1 MKQLIKITTLD
12 EYRVFFDTKPEN
24 YEFLLLKISSRCT
37 VSFVIQKIFKNWFN
51 EVDPSVKLRC
61 GIVEVISAREVS
73 NQIAKDFSI
82 KHESPQAI
90 WLSKDRKVKWSDSH
104 HRITV
109 DNLQRCLSLLGDKP

>member
-1 MKQLIKITTLD
+1 MKQLIKINTLD
-12 EYRVFFDTKPEN
+12 EYRSFFETQPGI

-37 VSFVIQKIFKNWFN
+37 VSFVIQKIFEQWFN
-51 EVDPSVKLRC
+51 GVDQSAKLKC

-73 NQIAKDFSI
+73 NQIASDFFI

-90 WLSKDRKVKWSDSH
+90 WLTSEKKVKWSDSH

-109 DNLQRCLSLLGDKP
+109 DNLQRYLSLMGDKP

>member
-1 MKQLIKITTLD
+1 MKQLIKINTLD
-12 EYRVFFDTKPEN
+12 EYRVFFDTKSEN

-37 VSFVIQKIFKNWFN
+37 VSFVVQKIFEQWFGGV
-51 EVDPSVKLRC
+51 EQSAKLKC
-61 GIVEVISAREVS
+61 GLVEVISAREVS
-73 NQIAKDFSI
+73 NRIASDFSI

>member
-1 MKQLIKITTLD
+1 MKQFIKINTVD
-12 EYRVFFDTKPEN
+12 EYRSFFEKLPED

-37 VSFVIQKIFKNWFN
+37 VSFVVQKIFELWFN
-51 EVDPSVKLRC
+51 GVDQSAKLRC

-82 KHESPQAI
+82 KDESPQAI
-90 WLSKDRKVKWSDSH
+90 WLSKDKTVKWSNCH

-109 DNLQRCLSLLGDKP
+109 EALQTCLAALPSEK